1 MLLKLF
7 YDMYKSKKFVY
18 NLDELNFLSSCSD
31 TIFNNAYFFFR
42 YYFDINKLRRF
53 FFWLLFSFSNFY
65 SLAFLYFNC
74 LKLFHK
80 EYMVNLIIKWK
91 KFVLLEHLI
100 QYICCIIFAIFYA
113 FIYLS
118 FLLFLD
124 FTWIEHL
131 IFLIF
136 PHTI

>member
-1 MLLKLF
+1 MTCIKVNNLYTTWMNWIF
-7 YDMYKSKKFVY
+7 YHHVVT
-18 NLDELNFLSSCSD
+18 LSS
-31 TIFNNAYFFFR
+31 IMLIFFFR